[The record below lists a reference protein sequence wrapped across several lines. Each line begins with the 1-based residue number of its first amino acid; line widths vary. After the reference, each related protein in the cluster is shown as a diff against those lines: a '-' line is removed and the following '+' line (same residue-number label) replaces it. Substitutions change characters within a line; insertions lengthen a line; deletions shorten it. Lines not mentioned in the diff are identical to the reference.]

1 MKLFSGVLA
10 VFLGA
15 TIVIVQ
21 PQVASALTESDAF
34 QITVRIDGANTGSGV
49 IIDRQ
54 ENSYTVLT
62 NWHVVRETGNYTIQT
77 YDRNIYQVNHST
89 IKRLGNLDLAEVQ
102 FTSTQNYRKADL
114 YFDRLNA
121 RIPVYVSGWADSDGI
136 SIRPEYLLIQQV
148 ITRIV
153 EKPKDEYS
161 LVFNTPTKSGMSG
174 GPILNEQGRLVGIHG
189 QSRLDIRTGAIDF
202 LGIPIQIYIRHGSP
216 TAKRLQPQAN
226 PIERQPESQPE
237 RPPVQTSPGTPLPP
251 NTKPPSSTR
260 PPVQTPP
267 GTPQPTNPKPPSSTR
282 PLLPRQIATGTSQ
295 LTNPKLI
302 DAQAYL
308 ARGNQ
313 MLRRDEQGALENFK
327 RFQQL
332 NPSEAQKEGLKI
344 AKELAKEV
352 AGIGFYGSGSSIS
365 RYYLRQVRAA
375 TVLAPKSDKVW
386 YLLGVIYVQIKQYD
400 DAIPHLKKAKSLNS
414 KNADVLFTLGQVY
427 YQQQNYP
434 VAVEFLQAGLKL
446 RPNEVQSLFVLGM
459 IFHKQGKLPNALT
472 QYLKAS
478 AQSTKYSSLSTDS
491 LNNVGLI
498 NYEQGNVTGAIRQWT
513 SVIETNSFQPPVETQ
528 LALSVALY
536 TKGERQQAQKLAQQ
550 ALRRDSRYQNIEFL
564 KQNLWGDRLLADT
577 NKFLQYL
584 EKQ

>member
-1 MKLFSGVLA
+1 MKLFSGVLT

-15 TIVIVQ
+15 TIVMVQ
-21 PQVASALTESDAF
+21 PQVAAALTESDAYS
-34 QITVRIDGANTGSGV
+34 ITVRIDGANTGSGV

-62 NWHVVRETGNYTIQT
+62 NWHVVEAAGNYTIQT
-77 YDRNIYQVNHST
+77 YDRNIYQVNKSR

-114 YFDRLNA
+114 YFERLNA
-121 RIPVYVSGWADSDGI
+121 RIPVYVSGWANPDGYTTV
-136 SIRPEYLLIQQV
+136 REYLLIPQV

-174 GPILNEQGRLVGIHG
+174 GPVLNEQGRLVGIHG
-189 QSRLDIRTGAIDF
+189 QSRTDGSTGGIDF

-216 TAKRLQPQAN
+216 TVKRLQAQAN
-226 PIERQPESQPE
+226 LPE
-237 RPPVQTSPGTPLPP
+237 RKPV
-251 NTKPPSSTR
+251 KPPSSTR
-260 PPVQTPP
+260 PSSPP
-267 GTPQPTNPKPPSSTR
+267 KIATENIPKTLQPTNPKPSDG
-282 PLLPRQIATGTSQ
+282 Q
-295 LTNPKLI
+295 
-302 DAQAYL
+302 DYL

-313 MLRRDEQGALENFK
+313 MLSSDEQRALENFK

-332 NPSEAQKEGLKI
+332 NPNEAQKEGLKI
-344 AKELAKEV
+344 AKEV
-352 AGIGFYGSGSSIS
+352 AQIVKYLPDSSS
-365 RYYLRQVRAA
+365 RYLSRVRVA
-375 TVLAPKSDKVW
+375 TVLAPNSDETW
-386 YLLGVIYVQIKQYD
+386 YLLGAMYVQTKQYD
-400 DAIPHLKKAKSLNS
+400 DAILALKKAKTLNL

-434 VAVEFLQAGLKL
+434 AAIQSLQAGLKL
-446 RPNEVQSLFVLGM
+446 RPNEAQQLLLLGF
-459 IFHKQGKLPNALT
+459 IFHKQGKLADAIS
-472 QYLKAS
+472 QYLQAS
-478 AQSTKYSSLSTDS
+478 AQSTKYSSVSTAA
-491 LNNVGLI
+491 LNNIGFI

-513 SVIETNSFQPPVETQ
+513 AVLETNRFQPPVETQ

-536 TKGERQQAQKLAQQ
+536 TQGERQQSQKGGQD
-550 ALRRDSRYQNIEFL
+550 ALRRDPRYQNIEFL

-577 NKFLQYL
+577 TKFLQYL

>member
-1 MKLFSGVLA
+1 MKLFSGVLT

-15 TIVIVQ
+15 TIVMVQ
-21 PQVASALTESDAF
+21 PQVVAALTESDAF

-62 NWHVVRETGNYTIQT
+62 NWHVVEAAGNYTIQT
-77 YDRNIYQVNHST
+77 YDRNTYQVNKSR

-121 RIPVYVSGWADSDGI
+121 RIPVYVSGWADPDSVGI
-136 SIRPEYLLIQQV
+136 ISEYLLIPQV

-153 EKPKDEYS
+153 EKPKNEYS

-189 QSRLDIRTGAIDF
+189 QSRVDPRTEGIDF

-216 TAKRLQPQAN
+216 TAKRLQAQAN

-237 RPPVQTSPGTPLPP
+237 RPPVQTPPGTPLLP
-251 NTKPPSSTR
+251 NTKPPSLTR

-267 GTPQPTNPKPPSSTR
+267 GTPQPTNTKPPSSTR

-313 MLRRDEQGALENFK
+313 MLRRDEQG
-327 RFQQL
+327 
-332 NPSEAQKEGLKI
+332 
-344 AKELAKEV
+344 
-352 AGIGFYGSGSSIS
+352 GI
-365 RYYLRQVRAA
+365 R
-375 TVLAPKSDKVW
+375 
-386 YLLGVIYVQIKQYD
+386 
-400 DAIPHLKKAKSLNS
+400 
-414 KNADVLFTLGQVY
+414 
-427 YQQQNYP
+427 
-434 VAVEFLQAGLKL
+434 KL
-446 RPNEVQSLFVLGM
+446 
-459 IFHKQGKLPNALT
+459 
-472 QYLKAS
+472 
-478 AQSTKYSSLSTDS
+478 
-491 LNNVGLI
+491 
-498 NYEQGNVTGAIRQWT
+498 
-513 SVIETNSFQPPVETQ
+513 
-528 LALSVALY
+528 
-536 TKGERQQAQKLAQQ
+536 
-550 ALRRDSRYQNIEFL
+550 
-564 KQNLWGDRLLADT
+564 
-577 NKFLQYL
+577 
-584 EKQ
+584 